1 MIRVST
7 RTASTPIAEWIFAL
21 AVALGGC
28 SGQPTT
34 GAGAFG
40 GGTSGGG
47 SNGSANGIGNTTG
60 SSSNGGGVADA
71 SVASSGGSGSRS
83 GSGSDGGS
91 TSVSGGQ
98 DGSASQPSDGGSD
111 QANGGRTTG
120 PTGGSSPSAQFLP
133 KVSGTC
139 PSLRTGTATFM
150 GQPWQLWVGSGG
162 GGPMIIYWHG
172 TGSSSIE
179 ATVVLGQQTIDAV
192 VAAGGIVAAPG
203 PSGNGSTGQGMTTGN
218 NVWYTGDFDMA
229 DQVVACAIDQLH
241 IDTRRIYA
249 SGGSA
254 GGLQSAWQSYARSG
268 YTAAVAPVSG
278 GMTGIMPFWLDP
290 VTMPQDP
297 TNVPSAIL
305 THGAEGKDVVGEDF
319 AQASAAYEADIKSK
333 GGYSIDCNTQGP
345 HMSGPPQISPAI
357 WQFFQDHPF
366 GIKTPYRSPLPSVF
380 PTYCQVGPRLADGG
394 AR

>member
-1 MIRVST
+1 MIRVSA
-7 RTASTPIAEWIFAL
+7 RTAPAPIAEWIFAL

-34 GAGAFG
+34 GGGAFG
-40 GGTSGGG
+40 GGTGGS
-47 SNGSANGIGNTTG
+47 SNGSANGNTSG
-60 SSSNGGGVADA
+60 SSTNGGGADA
-71 SVASSGGSGSRS
+71 SVASSGGSGSQS
-83 GSGSDGGS
+83 GSGS
-91 TSVSGGQ
+91 GGQ
-98 DGSASQPSDGGSD
+98 NGGAPQPRDGGSD
-111 QANGGRTTG
+111 QANGGKSPG

-139 PSLRTGTATFM
+139 PTLRTGTATFM
-150 GQPWQLWVGSGG
+150 GQPWQLWVGSG

-203 PSGNGSTGQGMTTGN
+203 ASGNGSTGQGTNTGN
-218 NVWYTGDFDMA
+218 GVWYTGDFDMA

-297 TNVPSAIL
+297 ANVPSAIL
-305 THGAEGKDVVGEDF
+305 THGAEGVDVVGEDF
-319 AQASAAYEADIKSK
+319 AQASAAYEADVKSK

-366 GIKTPYRSPLPSVF
+366 GVKTPYGSPLPSVF
-380 PTYCQVGPRLADGG
+380 PTYCQVGPRHADGG
-394 AR
+394 AP